1 MNEKDYYQEKLFE
14 IRSLMKT
21 DLFKAKI
28 LLDEELK
35 MPYIPLKYEAEFFQ
49 LADENRRQ
57 LSVQMSKK
65 TLTDE
70 DVLEYLWSKDDL
82 KEAIVLDY
90 LKESN
95 LRKYKDELKK
105 WIETK
110 PKAKNISKAYIFELL
125 ASQEISIDITLNK
138 EVINPAKDGS
148 IFDNKEVAK
157 AFKEIE
163 KLSAKE
169 PSLEKIAVEEVERY
183 LLSSFPKKVNDGKK
197 LGTMIYNIV
206 KNLIDGQTELSKEEE
221 RLLKEFK

>member
-49 LADENRRQ
+49 LAEDNKRQ
-57 LSVQMSKK
+57 LSVQLSKK

-82 KEAIVLDY
+82 KEAIVLDF

-105 WIETK
+105 WIEKK
-110 PKAKNISKAYIFELL
+110 PKSKNISKAYIFELL
-125 ASQEISIDITLNK
+125 ASQEISIDIELNK
-138 EVINPAKDGS
+138 EVINPSKNGS
-148 IFDNKEVAK
+148 IFDNKEVVI

-163 KLSAKE
+163 KLSIKE
-169 PSLEKIAVEEVERY
+169 PSLEKIAAEELERY
-183 LLSSFPKKVNDGKK
+183 LLSSFPKKLEDGKK
-197 LGTMIYNIV
+197 IGIMIYNIV
-206 KNLIDGQTELSKEEE
+206 KNLIDGQTELSKDEE
-221 RLLKEFK
+221 RMLKEFK